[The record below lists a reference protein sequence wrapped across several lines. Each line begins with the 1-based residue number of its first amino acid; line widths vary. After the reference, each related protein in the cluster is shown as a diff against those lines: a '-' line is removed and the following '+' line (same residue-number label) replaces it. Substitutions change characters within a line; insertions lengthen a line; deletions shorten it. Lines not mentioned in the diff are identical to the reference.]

1 MSKEK
6 PQTKVCKHCRTEIPY
21 DARVCPQCRKSQS
34 GKWKWIL
41 ASVLVLGGGVIGAA
55 LGEDSE
61 NNKNLDDNIEMV
73 SGSPGEKGGDSLEKT
88 DGSSEKEDVSRE
100 TADYKNV
107 FVLNLLEE
115 WEKYSGDN
123 VSVSFKTSY
132 VYDYG
137 DRTRIDSEY
146 YNEISE
152 KLSVETKESEKISDG
167 DWITVC
173 GIVGKEE
180 YDGLENAFIEETGKK
195 PKKEY
200 DSGKSKYDKK
210 KKKEAEKKENNF
222 RKSAKEVS
230 YEVLMRYPDTY
241 KNKKIKVVVNITEVE
256 PNGIIFP
263 GDMQGTLEGKEA
275 AIYDDREVKEPKL
288 AKGDTITIYGK
299 GNGLTTVKIKQKSG
313 IFSKTVDKYS
323 IPGISIK
330 YMDLQ

>member
-41 ASVLVLGGGVIGAA
+41 ASVLVFWGGGVIGAA

-73 SGSPGEKGGDSLEKT
+73 
-88 DGSSEKEDVSRE
+88 
-100 TADYKNV
+100 N
-107 FVLNLLEE
+107 
-115 WEKYSGDN
+115 
-123 VSVSFKTSY
+123 
-132 VYDYG
+132 
-137 DRTRIDSEY
+137 
-146 YNEISE
+146 NEISE

-200 DSGKSKYDKK
+200 ESGKSKYDKK

-230 YEVLMRYPDTY
+230 YEALMRYPDTY

>member
-21 DARVCPQCRKSQS
+21 DAQVCPQCRKSQT

-41 ASVLVLGGGVIGAA
+41 ISALVLGIIGAVF
-55 LGEDSE
+55 GEDSE
-61 NNKNLDDNIEMV
+61 NSKDLDNNSETASDSSE
-73 SGSPGEKGGDSLEKT
+73 GQGGESSEKT
-88 DGSSEKEDVSRE
+88 GNSSEKENVPGE
-100 TADYKNV
+100 TVDYENV

-115 WEKYSGDN
+115 WGKYAGKN

-137 DRTRIDSEY
+137 DRTSIDSEY
-146 YNEISE
+146 FNEVNT
-152 KLSVETKESEKISDG
+152 KLSVETKKSENISDG

-173 GIVGKEE
+173 GVVGKEE
-180 YDGLENAFIEETGKK
+180 YDGLENAFIEKTGKK
-195 PKKEY
+195 AKKEY
-200 DSGKSKYDKK
+200 ESGKSKYDKR
-210 KKKEAEKKENNF
+210 KKKEAEKKEKNF
-222 RKSAKEVS
+222 RKAAKEVS
-230 YEVLMRYPDTY
+230 YDELMRYPDTY

-256 PNGIIFP
+256 PDGIIFP
-263 GDMQGTLEGKEA
+263 GDIQGTLDGKEVA
-275 AIYDDREVKEPKL
+275 VYDEREVKEPKL
-288 AKGDTITIYGK
+288 AKGDAITIYGK

-313 IFSKTVDKYS
+313 IFSKTIDKYS

>member
-1 MSKEK
+1 MAKEK

-21 DARVCPQCRKSQS
+21 DARVCPQCRKSQT

-41 ASVLVLGGGVIGAA
+41 ISVLVLGIIGAVF
-55 LGEDSE
+55 GEDSE
-61 NNKNLDDNIEMV
+61 NNKDLENNSEAVLDS
-73 SGSPGEKGGDSLEKT
+73 SGEQGKEISEETDS
-88 DGSSEKEDVSRE
+88 SSKKEDVQSK
-100 TADYKNV
+100 TVDYENV

-115 WEKYSGDN
+115 WEKYAGKN

-137 DRTRIDSEY
+137 DRLNIDSEY
-146 YNEISE
+146 YNEING
-152 KLSVETKESEKISDG
+152 KLSVETKESENISDG

-173 GIVGKEE
+173 GIAGKEE
-180 YDGLENAFIEETGKK
+180 YNGLENAFVEETGKN

-200 DSGKSKYDKK
+200 GSGKSKYEKR
-210 KKKEAEKKENNF
+210 KKKEAEKKEKNF
-222 RKSAKEVS
+222 RKAAKEVS
-230 YEVLMRYPDTY
+230 YDELMRYPDTY

-256 PNGIIFP
+256 PDGIIFP
-263 GDMQGTLEGKEA
+263 GDIQGTLDGKEVA
-275 AIYDDREVKEPKL
+275 VYDDREVKEPKL
-288 AKGDTITIYGK
+288 AKGDTVTIYGK

-323 IPGISIK
+323 IPGISIR